1 MGYLITIVILA
12 GINIVAVLGVAIL
25 TGYTGLFTIGHAG
38 FMALGGYMSAI
49 MVKELHVPFP
59 LALLIGGT
67 FAGLCS
73 FIIGYPAFRSQLRGD
88 YFAIATLGFS
98 EAIRL
103 LLNNTRGLGES
114 IKNSTS
120 SLGQAFQPAAPLLV
134 KLGGA
139 FGYMNLPNT
148 TNVIVVVVTVA
159 LALFFAHMFV
169 TSQYGKN
176 SIAVSQDEV
185 AAQMMGVNLLKTKLI
200 SLFISAFYAGVA
212 GGLLGFYFAYLSPS
226 LFTITKS
233 SDLLAAV
240 VFGGVQSLIGPFIT
254 AFVLIGVPEVLRAFA
269 EWRLIVYGFLF
280 VIVMIFRP
288 QGLLGYVEMNFE
300 RYITTKGRMSR
311 KEWWVD
317 QIPLALV
324 LLIIYVGLSNNFS
337 ISSLLLISPWVALIL
352 AAQAVI
358 SIKRFHDLDRSGWY
372 YLLALIPGIG
382 SLILTIWLGFIKGNE
397 GENRFGPPPSALRYQ
412 RPKA

>member
-1 MGYLITIVILA
+1 MGYINTIIILG
-12 GINIVAVLGVAIL
+12 GINIIAALGVAIL

-49 MVKELHVPFP
+49 MTKEFNLPFP
-59 LALLIGGT
+59 IALLIGGT

-103 LLNNTRGLGES
+103 LLNNTKAIGS
-114 IKNSTS
+114 I
-120 SLGQAFQPAAPLLV
+120 

-139 FGYMNLPNT
+139 FGYMAIPNHT
-148 TNVIVVVVTVA
+148 DFLVILIAVA
-159 LALFFAHMFV
+159 LAIFFAHMFV

-200 SLFISAFYAGVA
+200 SLFISAFYCGVA

-226 LFTITKS
+226 FFTITKS

-240 VFGGVQSLIGPFIT
+240 VFGGVQSLIGPIITGFIL
-254 AFVLIGVPEVLRAFA
+254 VLFPELLRTFA
-269 EWRLIVYGFLF
+269 EWRLIIYGFLF
-280 VIVMIFRP
+280 VIIMIFRP
-288 QGLLGYVEMNFE
+288 QGLLGYVEMNFGFV
-300 RYITTKGRMSR
+300 RVWWNKLFGRS
-311 KEWWVD
+311 
-317 QIPLALV
+317 Q
-324 LLIIYVGLSNNFS
+324 
-337 ISSLLLISPWVALIL
+337 
-352 AAQAVI
+352 
-358 SIKRFHDLDRSGWY
+358 
-372 YLLALIPGIG
+372 PGTQG
-382 SLILTIWLGFIKGNE
+382 G
-397 GENRFGPPPSALRYQ
+397 
-412 RPKA
+412 